1 MSHKRADGEQSKL
14 TAAAGARTF
23 MATPVPGR
31 EAGRRPPRIFK
42 ASRDRSLAG
51 AVPSALGNL
60 LKRKGRKN
68 NLSKSMTAGM
78 NRNIH
83 YYMFNIYINLECTY
97 YNILIYFL
105 SVFQLEFL

>member
-1 MSHKRADGEQSKL
+1 
-14 TAAAGARTF
+14 
-23 MATPVPGR
+23 
-31 EAGRRPPRIFK
+31 
-42 ASRDRSLAG
+42 
-51 AVPSALGNL
+51 
-60 LKRKGRKN
+60 
-68 NLSKSMTAGM
+68 MTAGM